1 MPLFLVAIGATLF
14 VASRVEPDYVATSY
28 VQLVPPAITPKA
40 VDDTKATA
48 RNPWLDLGLASLTKA
63 GMISVQDQKVV
74 KQLHDAGFSDD
85 FTATQDPQLPIVTFE
100 VIGDDEAQATLTSE
114 RLIKHFSDTVG
125 TLQKDYG
132 APKDQMITA
141 RRLDLGDNIEES
153 TSKVKRALIAVA
165 GVGALLAA
173 ALTVAADAL
182 LRRRSRRRAAAA
194 AAQPA
199 ATPETVAPTGA
210 ASASPG
216 APAASSGA
224 ASASPGAA
232 AASGVP
238 AIASVLPEQRVA
250 APAGPAAPVAAAGD
264 ETQVIPRRP
273 GEETVVLPS
282 PGGANGSKRP

>member
-1 MPLFLVAIGATLF
+1 MPLFLVAIGATGF

-40 VDDTKATA
+40 VDDTKASA

-182 LRRRSRRRAAAA
+182 LRRRSRKKAAPAETPTPAPEVPAVASVLPKQRTAVAA
-194 AAQPA
+194 
-199 ATPETVAPTGA
+199 G
-210 ASASPG
+210 SP
-216 APAASSGA
+216 APAAS
-224 ASASPGAA
+224 
-232 AASGVP
+232 
-238 AIASVLPEQRVA
+238 
-250 APAGPAAPVAAAGD
+250 AGD
-264 ETQVIPRRP
+264 ETQVISRPP